1 MGADPASPPPGIALA
16 PSTVWSGPTSRLGV
30 LNIGQASF
38 EKDVHAAT
46 EQFEC
51 LRRLLTSKVR
61 AGQRAWLCWRRA
73 LTVGS
78 LSG

>member
-1 MGADPASPPPGIALA
+1 MSGA
-16 PSTVWSGPTSRLGV
+16 SRLTPTWNSRGPSPAV

-51 LRRLLTSKVR
+51 LRRLLTSKVS
-61 AGQRAWLCWRRA
+61 A
-73 LTVGS
+73 LTRAHVA
-78 LSG
+78 